1 MTDLISNLGSL
12 AIASRLKRL
21 SDIIMQ
27 AATDV
32 YAHHQID
39 FEPRCFP
46 LFYYLM
52 QNEQASIMEIS
63 EQLKLSHP
71 AIILIARVLEKK
83 GLIISAK
90 SKDDGRKRL
99 LKLSKK
105 GKELMPKLQEVWLQL
120 KTLNSELIDSQPHN
134 FLVAL
139 KDQELVWQ
147 NIDYI
152 KLYQAKYN
160 V

>member
-1 MTDLISNLGSL
+1 MGDLIGSLGSL

-32 YAHHQID
+32 YVHHQID

-46 LFYYLM
+46 LFYFLM
-52 QNEQASIMEIS
+52 QNEEASIMEIS

-71 AIILIARVLEKK
+71 AIILIAKVLEKK
-83 GLIISAK
+83 GLIVSAK

-99 LKLSKK
+99 LKLTKK
-105 GKELMPKLQEVWLQL
+105 GHDLVPKLQQVWVQL
-120 KTLNSELIDSQPHN
+120 KTLNTELIEKQPHN

-139 KDQELVWQ
+139 QELEQEWQ
-147 NIDYI
+147 NLDYL
-152 KLYQAKYN
+152 KLYQSKYKE
-160 V
+160 